1 MKTHQLTL
9 ANPVDAADIAAM
21 SRRLIEGGL
30 PWAWTTRRVARHID
44 GRDSLVMVVREDS
57 RLIGFGIMFYGEH
70 RSHLNLLAV
79 DPDYRRAGI
88 GRQLVGWLEKSARTA
103 GTFFV
108 DLEVRADNDAALEFY
123 TRLGYRERGRV
134 PGYYYGREM
143 AVRMTHDLRVAS
155 ASPS

>member
-1 MKTHQLTL
+1 MLQIAL
-9 ANPVDAADIAAM
+9 ATRRDALAISIM

-30 PWAWTTRRVARHID
+30 PWAWTARRVARHIQ
-44 GRDSLVMVVREDS
+44 GPESLVVVAQHAH
-57 RLIGFGIMFYGEH
+57 RLAGFGIMFCGEH

-79 DPDYRRAGI
+79 DPALRRIGI
-88 GRQLVGWLEKSARTA
+88 GKALVAWLEKSARTA

-108 DLEVRADNDAALEFY
+108 DLEVRADNAAAQRFY

-134 PGYYYGREM
+134 PGYYYGRET
-143 AVRMTHDLRVAS
+143 AVRMTHDLRVPS